1 MMEILIIVLVIL
13 ALFGGL
19 GLGIALF
26 QVFVAA
32 FMWILT
38 TLASAI
44 AFLVIIWP
52 ITIVFSIVG
61 LAFYVF

>member
-1 MMEILIIVLVIL
+1 MEILIAALVIL
-13 ALFGGL
+13 ALLGGL

-32 FMWILT
+32 FMWVVT

-44 AFLVIIWP
+44 AFLIIIWP

-61 LAFYVF
+61 LAFYMF